1 MKWMNKL
8 ERKYARLAIKNLMY
22 YIVFLNAVIL
32 LLILM
37 DRRVIFLL
45 SLNPVLILQGEVWR
59 LVSYV
64 FIPPTTSL
72 FFAVFVLYFY
82 YMVGTALE
90 QEWGSFRFNLYY
102 LIGML
107 GTTAAAFIAGG
118 GTTAVYLNM
127 SLFLAFAYIYP
138 NFEILLF
145 LVAPV
150 KVKYLA
156 WVYWGFIGYTVV
168 TAPLPAKAAAL
179 ISLANFLLFFGE
191 DVFRNLKRRYQ
202 VSRNRKK
209 FQIQMFKKDDRDS
222 KK

>member
-1 MKWMNKL
+1 MKWINKL
-8 ERKYARLAIKNLMY
+8 ERKYSRLAIKNLMY

-32 LLILM
+32 VLILM
-37 DRRVIFLL
+37 DRRVISLL
-45 SLNPVLILQGEVWR
+45 TLNPALILKGEVWR

-64 FIPPTTSL
+64 FIPPTTSI

-145 LVAPV
+145 LIAPV

-156 WVYWGFIGYTVV
+156 WIYWFFIGYTVL
-168 TAPLPAKAAAL
+168 TARLPAKVAAL

-191 DVFRNLKRRYQ
+191 DIIRNLKRRYQ
-202 VSRNRKK
+202 VNRNRKK
-209 FQIQMFKKDDRDS
+209 FQGHMFKKDDRES